1 MISSFPI
8 CILYLNVIEHRFL
21 LLVKR
26 VQYQLDGSLLLISD
40 NNVYPPI
47 TLNPDT
53 DDGIEIIGKVVNIS
67 KDFC

>member
-1 MISSFPI
+1 M
-8 CILYLNVIEHRFL
+8 
-21 LLVKR
+21 VKR